1 MSEDANTAPRPLR
14 LDCPCG
20 ERLVGRDEDELVE
33 RAYEHLR
40 ADHPQLADEYTR
52 DHILA
57 MAF

>member
-1 MSEDANTAPRPLR
+1 MGENSAARPVT

-33 RAYEHLR
+33 IAFAHLR
-40 ADHPQLADEYTR
+40 EAHPALADEYTR

-57 MAF
+57 LAH